1 MVEQNPVAVWVIE
14 DNRPLRETLADVV
27 NEHPAMRCAL
37 ATEGYEDALA
47 ALERGEVP
55 HVVLSDLE
63 LPGIDGIEGIRRL
76 KAQSPATH
84 VVVLTIHEDDDRV
97 FNALCAGATGYLL
110 KPASGE
116 RIVEAI
122 QTAVSGGAPM
132 NAYIASKVLRMFT
145 RYTRPAADY
154 GLTDREREIL
164 HLLVEEHTQ
173 REVAEALF
181 LSPHT
186 VDTHLRNIYAK
197 LQVHSRTGAVAKALR
212 ERLL

>member
-1 MVEQNPVAVWVIE
+1 MKDGAPVAVWIIE
-14 DNRPLRETLADVV
+14 DNRPLRETLADVIDG
-27 NEHPAMRCAL
+27 HPDMRCAL
-37 ATEGYEDALA
+37 ASRDYEAALA
-47 ALERGEVP
+47 AIERGEVP
-55 HVVLSDLE
+55 QVVLSDLE
-63 LPGIDGIEGIRRL
+63 LPGIDGIEGIQRL

-84 VVVLTIHEDDDRV
+84 IVVLTIHEDDDRV

-116 RIVEAI
+116 RIVEAV
-122 QTAVSGGAPM
+122 QTALSGGAPM
-132 NAYIASKVLRMFT
+132 NAFIANKVLRMFT

-173 REVAEALF
+173 KEVAAALF